1 MCAAPVQGHSNT
13 EIGKEVA
20 EKMNSGSRQAISLK
34 SLPGHFEC
42 NGDVTPTDLL
52 LKLYPC
58 VINTG
63 GTSMRVLTQAD
74 IGFFLEEKPA
84 AAIHFDAKWD
94 ATHRAVTRSAMA
106 DAEQV
111 LAERAN
117 FGEVDC
123 DSDPE
128 LAKSIPIIKVPSV
141 AYYRDGKL
149 VGALIGVESRRATP
163 LRAGPPWRP
172 IR

>member
-1 MCAAPVQGHSNT
+1 
-13 EIGKEVA
+13 
-20 EKMNSGSRQAISLK
+20 
-34 SLPGHFEC
+34 
-42 NGDVTPTDLL
+42 
-52 LKLYPC
+52 
-58 VINTG
+58 
-63 GTSMRVLTQAD
+63 MRVLTQAD

-128 LAKSIPIIKVPSV
+128 LAKSIPILNVPSV

-172 IR
+172 HSVTRCCSRFECNRDYRQLTE